1 MGISEGCDI
10 QRGKL
15 GRANR
20 KGNKNLDMY
29 VLYVNEIEVTYT
41 REQTKAWE
49 DFYRKR
55 ECKEGK
61 EEGNR
66 KRRRKVR
73 ME

>member
-55 ECKEGK
+55 
-61 EEGNR
+61 
-66 KRRRKVR
+66 
-73 ME
+73 

>member
-20 KGNKNLDMY
+20 KGKKNLYMY

-41 REQTKAWE
+41 REQTEAWE

-55 ECKEGK
+55 
-61 EEGNR
+61 
-66 KRRRKVR
+66 
-73 ME
+73 